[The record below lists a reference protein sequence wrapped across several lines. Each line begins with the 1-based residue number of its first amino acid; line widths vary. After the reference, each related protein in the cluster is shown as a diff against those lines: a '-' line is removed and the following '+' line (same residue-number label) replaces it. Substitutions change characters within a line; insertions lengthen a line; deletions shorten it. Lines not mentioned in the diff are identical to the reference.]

1 MTLKWDAAAR
11 RWTVNGRRVTL
22 QQQVN
27 LRNSLADM
35 YSSYL
40 RHEADLFNR
49 GILDFDTWVRTSEK
63 YILDATGNGY
73 TFGRGGTVNMTNS
86 DYDRLARTLN
96 KQVELFRG
104 FADEVKAGNL
114 SVGQIT
120 ARAESYGG
128 SVVHAHEQ
136 AVNQAAIGDDPD
148 ADWDLPFYPGD
159 GDTECLSRCRCAWE
173 INEDEYGWTC
183 TYYTMEDEAVCD
195 TCRSREQQHGPD
207 RPLFFPKAGA
217 GERPARELGAA

>member
-1 MTLKWDAAAR
+1 MTLKWDAEIR
-11 RWTVNGRRVTL
+11 RWRLNGRKVTL

-27 LRNSLADM
+27 LRNELADL

-40 RHEADLFNR
+40 RHEANLFVTGKLEYAN
-49 GILDFDTWVRTSEK
+49 WVSNSEK

-104 FADEVKAGNL
+104 FAEEVKTGNL
-114 SVGQIT
+114 TVKQIA

-128 SVVHAHEQ
+128 SVIHAHEQ
-136 AVNQAAIGDDPD
+136 AVNQAAIGDDTS
-148 ADWDLPFYPGD
+148 ADWELPYYPGD

-173 INEDEYGWTC
+173 INEDEYAWTC
-183 TYYTMEDEAVCD
+183 TYHTMGDDLMCEDCIRRGNQYGED
-195 TCRSREQQHGPD
+195 S
-207 RPLFFPKAGA
+207 PLIFPKANA
-217 GERPARELGAA
+217 PMQIRDLGAA